1 MSGSKNLEDAIDY
14 TVAQMKLA
22 GLDNVHTENA
32 SVPHWER
39 GFESATLLTPRKQT
53 LSITGL
59 GSSIGTPPGGI
70 IANAIVVQSFDEFEQ
85 LSADIVRGK
94 IVVFT
99 RKYTT
104 YGEGTPLRYSSASVA
119 SKKGA
124 AAVLVGSV
132 TPFSIGSP
140 HTGQQSYAN
149 GVRQIPAAALS
160 LEHADF
166 LLRLYRSGKQITIKL
181 EMHSRNLGMTISRN
195 TIAELTGEWPVVVLS
210 GHLDSW
216 DIGVGAMDDG
226 GGAFISWKA
235 LELIK
240 TLGLKKPKRTI
251 RAILW
256 TAEEPG
262 IYGAKAYAEQHKKN
276 EEKEFNL
283 FVESDSGSFEPLG
296 LSFTGSE
303 EAECILRE
311 VLKLLAPL
319 NTTQVTTPISGGPDI
334 IGWIKRGFPGA
345 ELTTKNDR

>member
-14 TVAQMKLA
+14 TVEQMKSA
-22 GLDNVHTENA
+22 GLDNVHTESA
-32 SVPHWER
+32 MVPHWER
-39 GFESATLLTPRKQT
+39 GFESAILLTPRKQA
-53 LSITGL
+53 LAITGL
-59 GSSIGTPPGGI
+59 GSSVGTPPGGI
-70 IANAIVVQSFDEFEQ
+70 IANVIVVETFDEFDQ

-94 IVVFT
+94 IVVFAQE
-99 RKYTT
+99 YVT
-104 YGEGTPLRYSSASVA
+104 YGQGTPYRYASASIA
-119 SKKGA
+119 AKKGA
-124 AAVLVGSV
+124 AAILVRSV
-132 TPFSIGSP
+132 APFSIGSP
-140 HTGQQSYAN
+140 HTGKQNYAN
-149 GVRQIPAAALS
+149 DVRQIPAAALS
-160 LEHADF
+160 LEHADL
-166 LLRLYRSGKQITIKL
+166 LLRLYRSGEPVTIKL
-181 EMHSRNLGMTISRN
+181 EMHCRNLGMFMSRN

-251 RAILW
+251 RAVLW
-256 TAEEPG
+256 TAEEQG
-262 IYGAKAYAEQHKKN
+262 TYGARAYAEQHRKD
-276 EEKEFNL
+276 EQKEFNL

-311 VLKLLAPL
+311 VLQLLAPL
-319 NTTQVTTPISGGPDI
+319 NTTQVTTPIRGGPDI
-334 IGWIKRGFPGA
+334 QGWVNRGFPGA